1 MGIEGRG
8 WGSKSE
14 SRDLRMLRGT
24 GGSGIGTTSRELKGS
39 VGELIRGEGEEG

>member
-14 SRDLRMLRGT
+14 SRDWSMPRVT
-24 GGSGIGTTSRELKGS
+24 GGVGDWDDISWLKGS
-39 VGELIRGEGEEG
+39 VGELIRGEGEG